1 MYRQSRLT
9 LILPLIVLFAGGCK
23 KWFEDEE
30 LTLPKT
36 PYTGDELRTDGYY
49 YHTSDG
55 NYYRTIT
62 FFYADGVA
70 FQPLGG
76 FHSLQ
81 ETDEYIINELVG
93 ENRYHDVQFSWKLY
107 NIVDERILI
116 NYWVPPGAFQCY
128 FQEGTILNDTT
139 FVIQSY
145 YRMKKGE
152 KIGETEINETYHFH
166 QFSPK
171 PDSTNIFIQ

>member
-1 MYRQSRLT
+1 MNEKLK
-9 LILPLIVLFAGGCK
+9 LVGILVLVVLFAGGCK
-23 KWFEDEE
+23 KWLKDEE

-49 YHTSDG
+49 YHAG
-55 NYYRTIT
+55 EKAIIVV
-62 FFYADGVA
+62 FFYKDGTMIRAGSIPV
-70 FQPLGG
+70 
-76 FHSLQ
+76 Q
-81 ETDEYIINELVG
+81 EIPNREEMFKNGVFYNHIKDNKTCWSVYRIENEIITT
-93 ENRYHDVQFSWKLY
+93 
-107 NIVDERILI
+107 
-116 NYWVPPGAFQCY
+116 NYWVSPRPFQYY

-145 YRMKKGE
+145 YRMEKGE

>member
-1 MYRQSRLT
+1 MNEKLK
-9 LILPLIVLFAGGCK
+9 LVGILALVVLFAGGCK
-23 KWFEDEE
+23 KWLKDEE

-36 PYTGDELRTDGYY
+36 PYTGDELRIDGYY
-49 YHTSDG
+49 YHAG
-55 NYYRTIT
+55 EKAIIVV
-62 FFYADGVA
+62 FFYKDGTMIRAGSIPV
-70 FQPLGG
+70 
-76 FHSLQ
+76 Q
-81 ETDEYIINELVG
+81 EIPNREEMFKNGVFYNHIKDNKTCWSVYRIENEIITT
-93 ENRYHDVQFSWKLY
+93 
-107 NIVDERILI
+107 
-116 NYWVPPGAFQCY
+116 NYWVSPRPFQCY

-145 YRMKKGE
+145 YRMEKGE